1 MKIIEY
7 EYSFIYLFTAASR
20 SCPGSKKAFPRRAR
34 KKEVTK
40 EAPAKDTLVMI
51 MTPLIMIIM
60 MIVMLIIMIMMIV
73 ILIIMIMMIVML
85 IIMTMTCASGM
96 PR

>member
-60 MIVMLIIMIMMIV
+60 MIVMLIIMIMYDDRHV
-73 ILIIMIMMIVML
+73 DHNDHDL
-85 IIMTMTCASGM
+85 CQWHA
-96 PR
+96 